1 MRMWQQAIAQPRSP
15 QRLLIGAACVLV
27 LAAVVLSVAV
37 RLSAPPAGGA
47 QRLTGHLSPELSLPA
62 EQSGRLL
69 PSAVSLAPER
79 GHPTLIVFF
88 FSLCPHCH
96 AVVPAVRQLEG
107 AYAARGLRVLYVDS
121 PAENSG
127 IADAYAARMGITS
140 PVLLDASGKAA
151 GKFGVAYFPGIVL
164 VDERGIVRA
173 AWTGETPQ
181 AALRA
186 AVVALLAA

>member
-1 MRMWQQAIAQPRSP
+1 MRLWQQAIAQPRSP

-151 GKFGVAYFPGIVL
+151 GKFGGGDFPGNQL
-164 VDERGIVRA
+164 VNERGIVRA
-173 AWTGETPQ
+173 AWTGEAPQ